1 MSTNT
6 ATSRFVVDPSRR
18 LGRAIAGVLSRRDG
32 QLVFV
37 GTVVGYLILYSVA
50 IGHLGRST
58 TSGAVGV
65 SVVAD
70 PLTRLFESTGPF
82 KYEPVAFMEI
92 WAVEYLF
99 APLNAV
105 VGLGLAVLVGLNLA
119 VAYGAWRRP
128 AACGIPDAGGSDGVA
143 GALAGIPALLS
154 GTICC
159 GPAIL
164 LVVGVQATAG
174 LMAVFQWLLPVAV
187 VLLVGS
193 LFVVSRRVRL

>member
-6 ATSRFVVDPSRR
+6 AASRLVVDPSRR
-18 LGRAIAGVLSRRDG
+18 LRRAVVGVLSQRAG
-32 QLVFV
+32 QLVFA
-37 GTVVGYLILYSVA
+37 GTVVGYLMLYSVA
-50 IGHLGRST
+50 IGHLGRAT
-58 TSGAVGV
+58 TPGAVGL

-82 KYEPVAFMEI
+82 QYEPVAFIEL

-128 AACGIPDAGGSDGVA
+128 AACGIPDSTGADGAA

-154 GTICC
+154 GTVCC

-164 LVVGVQATAG
+164 LIVGVQATAG

-193 LFVVSRRVRL
+193 LFVVSRRVSL